1 MPRKVTVPDFTE
13 SEEGTKHY
21 KRFRGLDYSTDETQ
35 IDDGRSPRAV
45 NVIADEGGFP
55 ERRYGWRTLLR
66 FADADGKAVPVA
78 GIFPYENDN
87 DDENL
92 TLIVHAGSKL
102 YAVKL
107 DADYKE
113 VKDSRKELLD
123 KLNSGG
129 RSQGFYMHGKLFILT
144 GEHYVVYDGKTAV
157 HATDDNAYC
166 PLTSYQR
173 KAAGGGETY
182 ENVNMLCKWRKN
194 RFIGDGTSTTYQLDV
209 TGIDKDCTPTAAYL
223 NGSAIT
229 VKSYDAE
236 KGTVTFETA
245 PSAPENAG
253 ISNFEV
259 KFAKTTE
266 DRKKILGCT
275 IFAIYGMD
283 GSSNRVFVSGN
294 KENAAMEWFSCLSDP
309 TYFPDINYSVVGSSD
324 FPIMCYLKAQG
335 ELLLIKKDNRQ
346 EGTIWH
352 HSGAMLND
360 VATFPLKEGVP
371 GYGAIAK
378 YSSANLNDDPLYLS
392 PRGVYAPTTT
402 YYNNMQVRQF
412 FCRTRRVNPKLC

>member
-21 KRFRGLDYSTDETQ
+21 KRFKGLDYSTDETQ

-55 ERRYGWRTLLR
+55 ERRYGWRTLLQ
-66 FADADGKAVPVA
+66 FSDADGKAVPVA

-87 DDENL
+87 DEENL

-157 HATDDNAYC
+157 HAVDDNAYC

-173 KAAGGGETY
+173 KTTGGGETY

-223 NGSAIT
+223 NGSAIP

-266 DRKKILGCT
+266 DRKKVLGCT

-283 GSSNRVFVSGN
+283 GEQQPRF
-294 KENAAMEWFSCLSDP
+294 
-309 TYFPDINYSVVGSSD
+309 YFRQ
-324 FPIMCYLKAQG
+324 QG
-335 ELLLIKKDNRQ
+335 AR
-346 EGTIWH
+346 
-352 HSGAMLND
+352 
-360 VATFPLKEGVP
+360 
-371 GYGAIAK
+371 GYGMVFRPVRPD
-378 YSSANLNDDPLYLS
+378 LF
-392 PRGVYAPTTT
+392 PRH
-402 YYNNMQVRQF
+402 
-412 FCRTRRVNPKLC
+412 